1 MTDQCAG
8 PPQRLPNTQRWIPN
22 PTKSLC
28 RSLDQE
34 GGTRRKRNRAKHG
47 VRGKKVEDTEYASS
61 RREADGEDEAP
72 TALTSQGVTL
82 GEDKEGEDSSFG
94 NKGK

>member
-1 MTDQCAG
+1 MSA
-8 PPQRLPNTQRWIPN
+8 
-22 PTKSLC
+22 
-28 RSLDQE
+28 RSEKQPAAE

-72 TALTSQGVTL
+72 TALTSQGVTS

-94 NKGK
+94 NKGKWGLGGRVLRLERTR